1 MLPAL
6 PAQYKLAIYVV
17 AYGKQGSTITS
28 NVVNPYVSKGA
39 GTYVKVTPT
48 GYSVPIMKR
57 ALALA
62 KVSTPDALT
71 TVILDQEGNTVQLFD
86 GATNAVQL
94 TATSA
99 LSSNTWSVMQEGYTK
114 DTDGTWK
121 VNDIKY
127 EILVDSAGGLITDS
141 SNQPIYVL

>member
-57 ALALA
+57 ALAIA
-62 KVSTPDALT
+62 NAPTPDALT
-71 TVILDQEGNTVQLFD
+71 AVILDKEGNPAQLLD
-86 GATNAVQL
+86 NDANTIQPVVASV
-94 TATSA
+94 
-99 LSSNTWSVMQEGYTK
+99 LSSDTWSVMQEGYAK
-114 DTDGTWK
+114 DADGTWK
-121 VNDIKY
+121 ANDIKF
-127 EILVDSAGGLITDS
+127 EILVDLAGGIITD
-141 SNQPIYVL
+141 NTNLPIYVL